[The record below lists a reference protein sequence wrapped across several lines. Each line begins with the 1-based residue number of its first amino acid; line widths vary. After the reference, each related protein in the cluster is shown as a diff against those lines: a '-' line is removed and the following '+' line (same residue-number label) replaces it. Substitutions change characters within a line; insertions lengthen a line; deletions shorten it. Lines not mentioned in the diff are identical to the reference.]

1 MCFVAKTRCDTNTIR
16 ITIICVGPYIFI
28 ITKPFW
34 CSTMPRHKIDEKTE
48 GTILCLLKSGSGVT
62 QIQRRNNRDNVD
74 VTRMTITNVINKHG
88 KEQKI
93 AIWNKKK
100 HVVYRR
106 YQKAIP
112 DVVKKIRT
120 MILKTN
126 PDNKLDIVNK
136 LGLSIVTINHVIKH
150 PLICRVAKKAECSS
164 PYSNQGWKTA
174 ENILEAVQDTQRRNW
189 TKYITTDVAI
199 FNLSRGYG
207 KMRVYY
213 VWECQ
218 QP

>member
-28 ITKPFW
+28 ITKPFR
-34 CSTMPRHKIDEKTE
+34 CSTMPRHKIDEKPE

-62 QIQRRNNRDNVD
+62 QIQRRHNRDNVD

-136 LGLSIVTINHVIKH
+136 LGLRIVTINHVIKH
-150 PLICRVAKKAECSS
+150 PLICRVAKKSNVHHLTQTKVEKRRKTSWRLYRILNAET
-164 PYSNQGWKTA
+164 GH
-174 ENILEAVQDTQRRNW
+174 NILQLTWQCL
-189 TKYITTDVAI
+189 I
-199 FNLSRGYG
+199 
-207 KMRVYY
+207 
-213 VWECQ
+213 
-218 QP
+218 